1 MLSFFGETT
10 GPVVT
15 CLTTQNSERKI
26 SQIGQKYRQNSCS
39 RITWIGLD
47 HTVTGKTLLQRKM
60 AGGRNSHLLRTLGPT
75 ELQHESPKLR
85 RSYFV
90 IWWNKLILD
99 FLPQTPFIFLSTR
112 RPPATKHYTLQ
123 TSSTSSFE
131 LRAAP

>member
-39 RITWIGLD
+39 RITRIGLD

-60 AGGRNSHLLRTLGPT
+60 AGGR
-75 ELQHESPKLR
+75 K
-85 RSYFV
+85 
-90 IWWNKLILD
+90 
-99 FLPQTPFIFLSTR
+99 
-112 RPPATKHYTLQ
+112 
-123 TSSTSSFE
+123 
-131 LRAAP
+131 